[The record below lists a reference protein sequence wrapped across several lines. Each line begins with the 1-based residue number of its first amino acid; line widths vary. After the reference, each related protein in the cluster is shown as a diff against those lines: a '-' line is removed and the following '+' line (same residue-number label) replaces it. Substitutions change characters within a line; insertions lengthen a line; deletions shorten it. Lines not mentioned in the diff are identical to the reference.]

1 MTDTML
7 PILRQLHD
15 ADGDRARAD
24 VLLRMPDS
32 VMLKYHEVIDG
43 ACRRAGFEAGWN
55 FAALRVSLS
64 LAVRDRLG
72 LPPAELAATVEHF
85 RTGLAEFAAAEV
97 SHG

>member
-1 MTDTML
+1 MTDSML

-24 VLLRMPDS
+24 TLLRMPDS
-32 VMLKYHEVIDG
+32 VILKFHRVIDT

-55 FAALRVSLS
+55 FVALRVSLG
-64 LAVRDRLG
+64 LAVRDGAG
-72 LPPAELAATVEHF
+72 LPPSDLAASVELF
-85 RTGLAEFAAAEV
+85 RVGLAEFAAEV